1 MSVQNLDSVKVKW
14 VIQGVEIKAAPNAWP
29 INSLPWMTYEFELNK
44 PGNEEEDFPEEYVIN
59 DEENL
64 DKKSV
69 ELVRDVVTRNVTV
82 GRIASNEPQ
91 RPGYFLTLKA
101 RYPPDSEEATP
112 FQTEHEALLRTLD
125 SKGWPN
131 QIEEVGNIGDIQ
143 RFFENPLNRYLKQNV
158 GHLVIRTH
166 GNCDGIYLSKLG
178 QIIVHSLDFYILAR
192 IIREWLMPKAS
203 VFIHA
208 CSAGQDVVGRI
219 NFCRALAN
227 EVPGH
232 DIYCADGAVGPNTI
246 DMFKFLLHD
255 TGAYDIEYLAD
266 RTAGFNMLTFRTDP
280 DEKFFED
287 IRPMDVTWTDLGKT
301 TSYLFPGVGI
311 DYIYPL
317 FLSREDRIY
326 WYEQCRFRKN
336 YVCRAYS
343 PDDYK
348 IQDEVPVYNAQ
359 DFWTIPSLP
368 SPYTIIETKLTQS
381 WPTKNR
387 DIFISTKFED
397 LHKDINELR
406 KNNKIETR
414 KYLDLLNR
422 LTNLEILEGKK
433 WETISE
439 LLDKL
444 SKVNNLL
451 VAGGFALA
459 FFRDRQKTNQWKD
472 IDIFAYGDKAI
483 NNIEHAVTICLKFVR
498 EKIPGNYDEN
508 NVHYDAEANASMY
521 DVPVRTKYAIT
532 IPIYDSDDPWNPSFT
547 VQFILIKS
555 RNIHEILSR
564 FDLDCCAIGFK
575 PSTITEFYLLNR
587 TVRAL
592 KTMTNVIDPTRQS
605 PTYAQRLKKYV
616 ARGFE
621 VAVPGLIEKELCVNA
636 QSLTSIARGDLD
648 SLSGLS
654 KLIIVLIFNLTQ
666 NRRQRGDY
674 DHITSSFA
682 LPLLAKFYFDKIHNN
697 DNTLI
702 EVDFV
707 VGDILNSTNK
717 VRTIGY
723 WSNRMMRTI
732 SYKPSNFKIELLE
745 NGTQFDMIGSIHQ
758 TTTPFYAGYFDS
770 NCLSFTPR
778 RRSPEVDL

>member
-64 DKKSV
+64 DEKSV

-91 RPGYFLTLKA
+91 RP
-101 RYPPDSEEATP
+101 
-112 FQTEHEALLRTLD
+112 
-125 SKGWPN
+125 
-131 QIEEVGNIGDIQ
+131 
-143 RFFENPLNRYLKQNV
+143 
-158 GHLVIRTH
+158 
-166 GNCDGIYLSKLG
+166 
-178 QIIVHSLDFYILAR
+178 
-192 IIREWLMPKAS
+192 
-203 VFIHA
+203 
-208 CSAGQDVVGRI
+208 
-219 NFCRALAN
+219 
-227 EVPGH
+227 
-232 DIYCADGAVGPNTI
+232 
-246 DMFKFLLHD
+246 
-255 TGAYDIEYLAD
+255 
-266 RTAGFNMLTFRTDP
+266 TFRTDP

-564 FDLDCCAIGFK
+564 FDLDCCAIGFR
-575 PSTITEFYLLNR
+575 PSNIGENTEFYLLNR